1 MNTAQDIL
9 TAIERMKL
17 DIPSKD
23 YVEVRMRD
31 LETLYSYIKEIE
43 KISDGRAKAI
53 NNLSAKLMKSKIKD
67 LVIKPRLDEYV

>member
-53 NNLSAKLMKSKIKD
+53 NNLSTKLMKSKIKD